1 MHRFLK
7 PKRAVFF
14 IIPLLV
20 IGILSFRYAASDKDK
35 ILIEAI
41 TQTIEHEHV
50 SPKQIDDKFSEKVF
64 NGFLKQLDY
73 QHHFFTQED
82 IAQFAKY
89 KYSIDDQ
96 IQSKTFEFFDM
107 VNSRYEERVKQAQQ
121 IYREILSKP
130 FEFETDEKLVYESEK
145 TPFPKDDADLK
156 EVWRKALK
164 YQVLMRVAED
174 LDTQEKSLAK
184 KNNPSKQENDPKGSA
199 HKLVKD
205 KLQIESPEDGDQDDK
220 TDVKKDT
227 IVKQK
232 SLAELEQ
239 AAREKLLKTHNDWFT
254 RLLKSNK
261 TDRENLYFNAIAG
274 EFDPHTEYF
283 PPSEK
288 EDFDIKMSGSFFGI
302 GATLQEKEDGYIQ
315 VSDIIRGSASWKQ
328 GDLKIGDKILKVA
341 QGKKEPVDIIGMRL
355 DSAVRLIRGPKG
367 TEVRLTVKK
376 KDGNIAVIPIIRDI
390 VIIEETF
397 AKSAIIEGSKNETP
411 YGYIYLPKFY
421 FKEESRGR
429 SCADDIE
436 RELKKLQEE
445 KVGGVVLD
453 LRNNGGGSLQDVVKM
468 AGLFIEKGPIV
479 QVKSKEREPELLND
493 YNPSITYKGP
503 LVVLVNEFSASASEI
518 FAAAMQDYKRGI
530 IIGSTSTYGKGTVQ
544 RFYNFDDMVN
554 AQLAS
559 MKPLGALKLTIQKFY
574 RINGEATQL
583 KGVVPDIILPDG
595 LSYIKFGEKEEESAL
610 QHDMISPAKY
620 NTWKTNYDADK
631 IVKQSKKRLEKND
644 YFSLVNE
651 EAKRVKSNKDEQVI
665 PLKLSKYRAM
675 VNEEREKNK
684 KFENLGKTETGMK
697 LGATK
702 FDLPDLKSDS
712 SKLQRNEHW
721 LKELQKD
728 QYLLEAVKVLK
739 DMK

>member
-1 MHRFLK
+1 MYRFFK
-7 PKRAVFF
+7 TKRAAIL

-20 IGILSFRYAASDKDK
+20 IGILSFRYASSDKDK

-41 TQTIEHEHV
+41 TQTIEHEHI
-50 SPKQIDDKFSEKVF
+50 SPRQIDDKFSEKVF

-82 IAQFAKY
+82 ISHFSQY

-96 IQSKTFEFFDM
+96 IQARSFDFFEL
-107 VNSRYEERVKQAQQ
+107 VSNRYEERIKQVQQ
-121 IYREILSKP
+121 IYKEILGKP
-130 FEFETDEKLVYESEK
+130 FDFDTDEKLVYESEK
-145 TPFPKDDADLK
+145 TPFPKNDEELK
-156 EVWRKALK
+156 EIWRKSLK
-164 YQVLMRVAED
+164 YQVLARVAED
-174 LDTQEKSLAK
+174 LDAQEKAI
-184 KNNPSKQENDPKGSA
+184 A
-199 HKLVKD
+199 
-205 KLQIESPEDGDQDDK
+205 
-220 TDVKKDT
+220 KKDT
-227 IVKQK
+227 SVKQK
-232 SLAELEQ
+232 SISELEIT
-239 AAREKLLKTHNDWFT
+239 AREKLLKTHNDWFM
-254 RLLKSNK
+254 RINKLNK
-261 TDRENLYFNAIAG
+261 TDRQNLYFNAIAS

-328 GDLKIGDKILKVA
+328 GELKIGDKIIKVA

-376 KDGNIAVIPIIRDI
+376 KEGNVVVIPIIRDI

-397 AKSAIIEGSKNETP
+397 AKSAIIQGDKNENP

-436 RELKKLQEE
+436 RELKKLQDE
-445 KVGGVVLD
+445 KVEGIVLD

-479 QVKSKEREPELLND
+479 QVKSKERDPEMLND

-544 RFYNFDDMVN
+544 RFYNFDDMVSAKLSN
-554 AQLAS
+554 

-610 QHDMISPAKY
+610 QHDMITPAKY
-620 NTWKTNYDADK
+620 STWKTNYSTDK
-631 IVKQSKKRLEKND
+631 LLKQSKKRVEKSE
-644 YFSLVNE
+644 YFALVNE
-651 EAKRVKSNKDEQVI
+651 EAKRVKSNKDEKTI
-665 PLKLSKYRAM
+665 PLKLDKYRAM
-675 VNEEREKNK
+675 LLDEKEKNK
-684 KFENLGKTETGMK
+684 KFENLSKTETGMK
-697 LGATK
+697 LDATK
-702 FDLPDLKSDS
+702 FDLPDLKADS
-712 SKLQRNEHW
+712 SKMQRNEHW

-728 QYLLEAVKVLK
+728 QYLFEAIKVLK